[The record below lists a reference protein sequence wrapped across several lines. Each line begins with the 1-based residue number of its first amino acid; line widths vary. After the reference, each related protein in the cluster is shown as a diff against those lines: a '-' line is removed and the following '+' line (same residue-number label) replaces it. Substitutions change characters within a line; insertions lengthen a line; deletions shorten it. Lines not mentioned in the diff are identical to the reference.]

1 MRMQL
6 KRPNPPLQLGLM
18 AASCALL
25 GSTAA
30 QAQTVADTELPW
42 QVDTALLYYKENA
55 GLLQTIEPIVNLKKD
70 FGDQRVLDGTFI
82 LDTMSGASPNGAI
95 PSRKPQ
101 TFASPS
107 STSLTPRAGAKT
119 KLYTITPGNLP
130 EDPHFKEQRAAG
142 DLDWSQPIGIDSNLS
157 YGGHLSTEHDFNS
170 VAVNA
175 AVSHDFNNKN
185 TTLSVG
191 FNEEYD
197 QIHARGG
204 TPVPATDY
212 TLYEKE
218 RSQTKNVAGALVGVT
233 QVMSRYWLAQL
244 NYSYDRSQGYLTD
257 PYRILSVVDG
267 SGSVTGYRYESRP
280 DLRVRQ
286 SLYFGN
292 KVALGPAV
300 LDLSYRRGKDAWGVN
315 SDTVD
320 THLRIDVGREM
331 YLEPHVRWYRQS
343 AADFYHLYVN
353 EADPLPTD
361 MSADPRLAAFTG
373 TTIGVKFGVKVGH
386 TGELSLRLEEY
397 QQKPTDRS
405 SPLTELQGLD
415 LNPGVKAT
423 IVQIGWRQDF

>member
-1 MRMQL
+1 MQL
-6 KRPNPPLQLGLM
+6 KPPNPPLRRGLM

-25 GSTAA
+25 GGTAA
-30 QAQTVADTELPW
+30 QAQTAAREDQPW

-55 GLLQTIEPIVNLKKD
+55 GRLQTIEPVVSLKKD
-70 FGDQRVLDGTFI
+70 FGDQRVLDGTFV
-82 LDTMSGASPNGAI
+82 LDTLSGASPNGAI

-107 STSLTPRAGAKT
+107 STSLAPRAGAKT
-119 KLYTITPGNLP
+119 TLYTIAPGNLP
-130 EDPHFKEQRAAG
+130 QDPHFHEQRAAG

-157 YGGHLSTEHDFNS
+157 FGGHLSTEHDFNS
-170 VAVNA
+170 AAVNA
-175 AVSHDFNNKN
+175 AVSHDFNAKN
-185 TTLSVG
+185 TTLSAG

-204 TPVPATDY
+204 NPVPATDY
-212 TLYEKE
+212 TLLERE
-218 RSQTKNVAGALVGVT
+218 RSQTKNVAGALLGVT
-233 QVMSRYWLAQL
+233 QVMSRNWVAQL
-244 NYSYDRSQGYLTD
+244 NYAYDRSQGYLTD

-280 DLRVRQ
+280 DTRVRQ
-286 SLYFGN
+286 SLYWGN
-292 KVALGPAV
+292 KVALGPTV
-300 LDLSYRRGKDAWGVN
+300 LDLSYRRGKDDWSVN

-320 THLRIDVGREM
+320 AHLRIDVGRDM
-331 YLEPHVRWYRQS
+331 YLEPHARWYRQS

-353 EADPLPTD
+353 HADPLPTY
-361 MSADPRLAAFTG
+361 MSADPRLAAFTA

-405 SPLTELQGLD
+405 SPLSELQGLD
-415 LNPGVKAT
+415 LNPGVKAA